1 MGIMATAGLEDDRV
15 SGAVASASLWL
26 ASPLWVSERFLLQL
40 GQTDKGRTG
49 EESRQW
55 RRPTEEIPV

>member
-1 MGIMATAGLEDDRV
+1 MGIMATAGLGDDGV
-15 SGAVASASLWL
+15 SGALVSASWWL
-26 ASPLWVSERFLLQL
+26 ASPLRVSERFPLQL

-55 RRPTEEIPV
+55 RRPMEEIPV